1 MLDLWDLESLLRGCG
16 RSGGVSHVTETWG
29 RNSRGGAAQS
39 YSPKLSPPAVRPSLL
54 CSHAPA
60 QQLTFALV
68 IDDTAGGH
76 REKAEGIDASAK
88 EETCVGSSLWLCV
101 GGLLRRL
108 YSRTRG
114 EEGVQELRAGDSP

>member
-16 RSGGVSHVTETWG
+16 RSGGVSHLTETWG
-29 RNSRGGAAQS
+29 GIAGAAQR
-39 YSPKLSPPAVRPSLL
+39 YSPKLSPLAVRPSLL

-76 REKAEGIDASAK
+76 REKAEGIDSSAE
-88 EETCVGSSLWLCV
+88 EETCVGSSLWL
-101 GGLLRRL
+101 
-108 YSRTRG
+108 
-114 EEGVQELRAGDSP
+114 

>member
-29 RNSRGGAAQS
+29 GIAGEGLLRVTALLLFS
-39 YSPKLSPPAVRPSLL
+39 SLL

-88 EETCVGSSLWLCV
+88 EETCVGSSLWLCI

-108 YSRTRG
+108 YSRSG
-114 EEGVQELRAGDSP
+114 EEGVRELRAGDSP